1 MKTNEF
7 KKILK
12 PLIEK
17 TIREVLLEEGVL
29 SRVVAE
35 VARGF
40 QTTLVESKA
49 PKTNAELQ
57 KEAEEQAIGKREKI
71 KRLNESAGLGDVFS
85 KAKTI
90 PEKNSN
96 GPLTGIN
103 PHDSGVDITNI
114 QKLASGKWKQL
125 MGNK

>member
-40 QTTLVESKA
+40 QTTLVESKTS
-49 PKTNAELQ
+49 KTNAELQ
-57 KEAEEQAIGKREKI
+57 KEAEELAIDKKEKI

-85 KAKTI
+85 RAQVI
-90 PEKNSN
+90 PEGNSN

-103 PHDSGVDITNI
+103 PHDSGVDITKI

-125 MGNK
+125 MGTK

>member
-29 SRVVAE
+29 SKVVAE

-49 PKTNAELQ
+49 SKTSAELQ
-57 KEAEEQAIGKREKI
+57 KEAEERAIDKKEKV

-85 KAKTI
+85 QAQSI

-103 PHDSGVDITNI
+103 PRDSGVDITKI

-125 MGNK
+125 MGTK

>member
-49 PKTNAELQ
+49 SKTSAELQ
-57 KEAEEQAIGKREKI
+57 KEVEEQATNKKERI

-85 KAKTI
+85 KAQAI

-96 GPLTGIN
+96 GPLTGIS
-103 PHDSGVDITNI
+103 PRDSGVDITNI
-114 QKLASGKWKQL
+114 EKLASGKWKQL
-125 MGNK
+125 MGTK